1 MASDMPSAMP
11 SAMASDMASDMEGS
25 VRGAVRGFMP
35 KTLAPVEEMVPF
47 GGVLHTPAEIT
58 AIERLPGVGALP
70 FGDARAL
77 TAFSVL
83 VAPPSTPGGAMRTRP
98 SPVGYRGETGRVA
111 GAAAGSPGVYLLR
124 GHLGQE
130 KLGVELLR
138 LFALG
143 EFDSVVY
150 AGAAP
155 GTNIAAV
162 AAAVAASLGDTA
174 PRWYL
179 YDPAEFSPAA
189 RASPHC
195 EVRTGPAGLF
205 TDASADEWAA
215 RVAAGERVLLVS
227 DIRSGSH
234 TEADFELE
242 VVSNMLMQQGWV
254 ERVRP
259 ALASLKFRL
268 PYVVDP
274 AAPPPPFRYLA
285 GTVYAQAWAPTT
297 STEGRLVLGAPPPGE
312 PYPTADYDSLAY
324 ERACF
329 HQNLAREYASFDI
342 AGQRAAAA
350 VLPGLCSCL
359 DCALAASIAASAA
372 RALRRGAASA
382 DDPDSWR
389 EGARLLGGI
398 FAATRHRLPSEV
410 TGHGIGT
417 APGVRI
423 AAAHAGLATK
433 HAASFA
439 QSRVRR
445 AERRPIVHTA
455 PTAAQKR

>member
-1 MASDMPSAMP
+1 MSGTVPPDAGTETSPPSAEFETGP
-11 SAMASDMASDMEGS
+11 
-25 VRGAVRGFMP
+25 RGAIVGFVP
-35 KTLAPVEEMVPF
+35 KTLAPADALVPF

-58 AIERLPGVGALP
+58 AIERLPGVGTLP

-77 TAFSVL
+77 AAFSVL
-83 VAPPSTPGGAMRTRP
+83 VAPPSAEGGAMRTRP
-98 SPVGYRGETGRVA
+98 SPVGYRGETGRVV
-111 GAAAGSPGVYLLR
+111 GAAPGIYMLR
-124 GHLGQE
+124 SHLGQE

-143 EFDSVVY
+143 KFDSVVY

-155 GTNIAAV
+155 GTNIATIAAMV
-162 AAAVAASLGDTA
+162 AAALGSAA

-189 RASPHC
+189 LASPHC
-195 EVRTGPAGLF
+195 EVRTGPDGMF

-274 AAPPPPFRYLA
+274 AAPPPPFRYLV

-297 STEGRLVLGAPPPGE
+297 STEGRLLVEAPPPGK
-312 PYPTADYDSLAY
+312 PYPVADYDSLAY

-329 HQNLAREYASFDI
+329 HQNLAREYAAFDV

-350 VLPGLCSCL
+350 ALPGLCSCL
-359 DCALAASIAASAA
+359 DCAVASSIAASAV
-372 RALRRGAASA
+372 RALRAAASRGAPA
-382 DDPDSWR
+382 DDPDGWR
-389 EGARLLGGI
+389 EGARVLGAI
-398 FAATRHRLPSEV
+398 FSATRHRLSSEV
-410 TGHGIGT
+410 TGHGIAT
-417 APGVRI
+417 APGMRI
-423 AAAHAGLATK
+423 AGAHAGLAARY
-433 HAASFA
+433 AASFA
-439 QSRVRR
+439 RSRVRR
-445 AERRPIVHTA
+445 AERRPITHAA
-455 PTAAQKR
+455 PTTAQKQ